1 MNLGV
6 IIENN
11 SLKIT
16 QSIYSTL
23 ASTIRSL
30 INCGVKSGSI
40 ANFEAIQSINMIC
53 LFLIAGSVF
62 YALQWGVFNYYPLMV
77 LSLMFSIN
85 YSFCFVWMRI
95 GKPNYAAYHC
105 LISAIVHFS
114 VYSIVI
120 FNRDAG
126 YQWFLIA
133 IIPAS
138 FLMIPSASRWHH
150 VAFSLVAMLVIIVS
164 ETGIYGAPIY
174 TFPAELRTLSIL
186 IEGLFLVIG
195 LNLTMQ
201 ICNHSIDKYQSKLV
215 ALGQKDELTDIANR
229 RFFMSSIKQ
238 LAQKEQSNYFILTLD
253 LDHFKKLNDQYGH
266 AVGDQALINVANT
279 INTIIPNGSLLARLG
294 GEEFAILLY
303 SDTKDHA
310 IAISNNIRLAIAEHS
325 ITTSKGE
332 KVNCTTSIGISPL
345 TLDFSASMQLSDK
358 ALYQAKE
365 NGRNC
370 VVFLNNIPV
379 QVENNE
385 YKN

>member
-1 MNLGV
+1 
-6 IIENN
+6 
-11 SLKIT
+11 
-16 QSIYSTL
+16 
-23 ASTIRSL
+23 
-30 INCGVKSGSI
+30 
-40 ANFEAIQSINMIC
+40 
-53 LFLIAGSVF
+53 
-62 YALQWGVFNYYPLMV
+62 
-77 LSLMFSIN
+77 
-85 YSFCFVWMRI
+85 
-95 GKPNYAAYHC
+95 
-105 LISAIVHFS
+105 
-114 VYSIVI
+114 
-120 FNRDAG
+120 
-126 YQWFLIA
+126 
-133 IIPAS
+133 
-138 FLMIPSASRWHH
+138 
-150 VAFSLVAMLVIIVS
+150 
-164 ETGIYGAPIY
+164 
-174 TFPAELRTLSIL
+174 
-186 IEGLFLVIG
+186 
-195 LNLTMQ
+195 MQ

-303 SDTKDHA
+303 SDTRDHA
-310 IAISNNIRLAIAEHS
+310 IAISNNIRVAIAEHS

-365 NGRNC
+365 KGRNC

-379 QVENNE
+379 QAENNE